1 METASTIA
9 EEAGTANSAD
19 RRRLFSDLV
28 ASGQF
33 CRDTR
38 LGGLLHPGSVSLREI
53 TDGDSLHVCID
64 GDDNVSV
71 HVDHF
76 SPVAGLC
83 PDGSCR
89 YSLRAV
95 AAHVVDHIVSQ
106 FRRLASGARGR
117 HRCRLECE
125 LVEVDGEEVVTC
137 TEEPAEPATPDRA
150 PEHRGGRTAAEAS

>member
-1 METASTIA
+1 MDTTSTIA
-9 EEAGTANSAD
+9 EAVGASNNAD

-28 ASGQF
+28 ASGRF

-64 GDDNVSV
+64 GDDTVSV
-71 HVDHF
+71 HVDRF
-76 SPVAGLC
+76 SPVAGGC

-89 YSLRAV
+89 YSARAV
-95 AAHVVDHIVSQ
+95 AAHVVAHLVSQ
-106 FRRLASGARGR
+106 ARRLASGARGR

-125 LVEVDGEEVVTC
+125 LVEVGGEDVVTC
-137 TEEPAEPATPDRA
+137 TEEPA
-150 PEHRGGRTAAEAS
+150 HNS